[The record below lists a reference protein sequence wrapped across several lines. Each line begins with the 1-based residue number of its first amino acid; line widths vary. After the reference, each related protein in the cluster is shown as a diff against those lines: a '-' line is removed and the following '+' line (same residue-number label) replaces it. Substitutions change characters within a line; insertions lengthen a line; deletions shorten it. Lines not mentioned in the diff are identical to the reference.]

1 MNSKLTE
8 NINNQKESLEQSS
21 IEKKVLEGSIDSN
34 YDFNLADVSKH
45 TTAKDMVGLLEE
57 NYLIILDCNSLTN
70 GTIYLVVSFSA
81 IIIVVAFKLALTIP
95 KYYRSINNFK

>member
-34 YDFNLADVSKH
+34 YDLNLADGIE
-45 TTAKDMVGLLEE
+45 A
-57 NYLIILDCNSLTN
+57 
-70 GTIYLVVSFSA
+70 
-81 IIIVVAFKLALTIP
+81 
-95 KYYRSINNFK
+95 YYSER

>member
-34 YDFNLADVSKH
+34 YDLNLADGIEH
-45 TTAKDMVGLLEE
+45 TTAKDTVGLLEE
-57 NYLIILDCNSLTN
+57 
-70 GTIYLVVSFSA
+70 
-81 IIIVVAFKLALTIP
+81 K
-95 KYYRSINNFK
+95 RSN